1 MDTALEENV
10 PDILCSALVDD
21 CIDRGKTLKE
31 GGAKY
36 DFISGLQVGIANL
49 GNSLAAIRKLVF
61 EEKKIGKAELME
73 ALEKNFEGAAGEKIR
88 QLLLNRAPKYGNDDD
103 SVDLLLRDA
112 YTVFIDEL
120 SRYHNTR
127 YGRGP
132 IGGTY
137 YAGTSSISA
146 NVPSGSVVPAT
157 PDGRKAWTPLAEGC
171 SPSSGTDTRGPTAV
185 FKSVAKLPTEKIC
198 GGVLL
203 NQKLSPAAIASP
215 ADKEKLA
222 ALLRAFFDDLKGWH
236 VQYNIVSR
244 QTLLAAQ
251 KDPESYRDLVV
262 RVAGYSALF
271 TTLAPETQNDIIA
284 RTEHSL

>member
-1 MDTALEENV
+1 
-10 PDILCSALVDD
+10 
-21 CIDRGKTLKE
+21 
-31 GGAKY
+31 
-36 DFISGLQVGIANL
+36 
-49 GNSLAAIRKLVF
+49 
-61 EEKKIGKAELME
+61 ME
-73 ALEKNFEGAAGEKIR
+73 ALDKDFEVPRGERLR
-88 QLLLNRAPKYGNDDD
+88 QLLVVHAPKYGNDDD
-103 SVDLLLRDA
+103 YVDLLLRDA
-112 YTVFIDEL
+112 YLVFIDEL

-157 PDGRKAWTPLAEGC
+157 PDGRKAFTPLAEGC
-171 SPSSGTDTRGPTAV
+171 SPSSGTDILGPTAV
-185 FKSVAKLPTEKIC
+185 FKSVSKLPTEKIC

-203 NQKLSPAAIASP
+203 NQKLSPAALHT
-215 ADKEKLA
+215 DGDREKLA
-222 ALLRAFFDDLKGWH
+222 ALLRTFFDDLKGWH

-244 QTLLAAQ
+244 QTLLNAQ

-284 RTEHSL
+284 RTEHGL